1 MTYIKLANVTKII
14 KKRNVLDN
22 ISLELDKG
30 KIYGFRGINGS
41 GKTMLFRSILGLI
54 TLNHGSV
61 IIEGQSISK
70 ETAYPINTGI
80 LIEHPAFI
88 GEFSAYKNLKLLA
101 SLDKK
106 IPQSAISDVLIA
118 VGLDPTDNRKTKSY
132 SLGMKQKLGIAQAFL
147 SNPDLLI
154 LDEPTNALDETSI
167 DCLINKLIEMNQ
179 DGKTI
184 LIASHDS
191 TFLNKLTN
199 LIYTLEN
206 GSLKE

>member
-14 KKRNVLDN
+14 KKRIVLDN

-106 IPQSAISDVLIA
+106 IPQSAISDVLTAI
-118 VGLDPTDNRKTKSY
+118 GLDPTDNRKTKSY

-147 SNPDLLI
+147 SDPDLLI

-167 DCLINKLIEMNQ
+167 DCLVKTLIEMNQ
-179 DGKTI
+179 EGKTI

-191 TFLNKLTN
+191 TFLKKLTN